1 MGFFDNAKNKFNEMK
16 EQNQIKKEKKEEIK
30 RQIEEI
36 KGKFEQKLPIS
47 QDEKE
52 FFQTNSFFGQG
63 SIEKMALKA
72 IDKDKKEY
80 IKTLQIQ
87 YKISDNPKYFIN
99 KDEHYF
105 CFNGMFPVFFAEIIN
120 HTLEVEE
127 ETKTKGNTK
136 GNTSGGL
143 SVGRAIVGGALLG
156 PAGAVIGG
164 TTGKKK
170 SKTDYDLTSYT
181 EVKSYQL
188 NLSTLE
194 HGLIQLKFGP
204 NDKTLVEQLLY
215 CLDLADNLKI
225 DLEDEKELFKQG
237 TEKRLNKLENEYKDV
252 GYISL

>member
-72 IDKDKKEY
+72 IDKDKQEY
-80 IKTLQIQ
+80 IRTLQIQ

-105 CFNGMFPVFFAEIIN
+105 CINGMFPVFFAEIIN
-120 HTLEVEE
+120 HTLEVVE

-136 GNTSGGL
+136 GKTSGGL

-164 TTGKKK
+164 VTGKKK
-170 SKTDYDLTSYT
+170 SDTKYDLTSYT

-225 DLEDEKELFKQG
+225 DIEEEKELFRQG
-237 TEKRLNKLENEYKDV
+237 TEKRLNKLENEYKDI
-252 GYISL
+252 GYITL